1 MEQLLY
7 SETFFLISSICL
19 VFITLLVIVALI
31 YIVNIMRVVYDV
43 TKIVKKKTS
52 ELSSTLDD
60 IGDQIVD
67 SKIVNFLSLFT
78 TKKKKA
84 KKTIVKE

>member
-31 YIVNIMRVVYDV
+31 YVVNIMRVVYEV

-67 SKIVNFLSLFT
+67 SKIVTFLSLFT

-84 KKTIVKE
+84 KKTIVK

>member
-31 YIVNIMRVVYDV
+31 YVVNIMRVVYEV